1 MSDACTQQRW
11 WVLSCSEAL
20 HPSRHFVML
29 TCGCGR
35 WMHTEGI
42 EERSYEDGRPQW
54 FIRSECRGCGLK
66 IGVDVPAGQLNGF
79 VDRMMWTDEA
89 IHRLDRMP
97 PYLAS
102 LVRSEVEQ
110 DMRVRGERV
119 VTYDIVLRP
128 RTGERIEWTSDAE
141 RRLERVPAPVRAMA
155 RIELERTAADRGE
168 ARITVALMEEVK
180 ARYFGMGAQKM

>member
-1 MSDACTQQRW
+1 
-11 WVLSCSEAL
+11 
-20 HPSRHFVML
+20 ML

-42 EERSYEDGRPQW
+42 DEGSYGDGTPQW
-54 FIRSECRGCGLK
+54 FIRTECRGCGLK
-66 IGVDVPAGQLNGF
+66 VGVDVSAGQPVGL
-79 VDRMMWTDEA
+79 VDRMMWTDDA

-102 LVRSEVEQ
+102 LVRGEVEQ

-119 VTYDIVLRP
+119 VTYDVVVRP
-128 RTGERIEWTSDAE
+128 RSGERIEWEPEAE
-141 RRLERVPAPVRAMA
+141 RRLDKVPGPVRAMA

-168 ARITVALMEEVK
+168 SRITVALMEEIK
-180 ARYFGMGAQKM
+180 ARYFGMASTKK

>member
-1 MSDACTQQRW
+1 
-11 WVLSCSEAL
+11 
-20 HPSRHFVML
+20 ML

-42 EERSYEDGRPQW
+42 EERSYGDGMAQW
-54 FIRSECRGCGLK
+54 FIRTECRGCGLRV
-66 IGVDVPAGQLNGF
+66 GVDVPAGQPGEL
-79 VDRMMWTDEA
+79 VDRMMWTDDA

-97 PYLAS
+97 PYLS
-102 LVRSEVEQ
+102 PLVRGEVEQ

-128 RTGERIEWTSDAE
+128 RTGERIEWTSEAE
-141 RRLERVPAPVRAMA
+141 RRLDKVPAPVRAMA

-180 ARYFGMGAQKM
+180 ARYFGMGAQKA